1 MSKKTKKAANAPEN
15 GQPKGV
21 KMKKQAY
28 ERELAKL
35 HYELVKLQYWVKDQ
49 GLRVVVL
56 FEGRDTAGKGGVIK
70 RITEPLNP
78 RGARVVALGTPS
90 DRERTQ

>member
-15 GQPKGV
+15 GQPKGA

-35 HYELVKLQYWVKDQ
+35 HYELVKL
-49 GLRVVVL
+49 
-56 FEGRDTAGKGGVIK
+56 
-70 RITEPLNP
+70 
-78 RGARVVALGTPS
+78 
-90 DRERTQ
+90 